1 MAYSA
6 GDTILDDE
14 YNAFANSSSDPFGL
28 NHIGGTGS
36 TIYGLGEATISAVSA
51 GATVTASQW
60 NTLFTAM
67 GVIAGHT
74 GDSLTSTT
82 AVSSGDAIAIK
93 AALIADLAT
102 LAASVAAGS
111 PSTSN
116 LTTSGTLQ
124 SPASSS
130 TWYGSFTTE
139 VTATFANAN
148 KMRHFFNA
156 GGKIRID
163 PVRTGNGQASATGKD
178 SEWDAIYNAVGN
190 FDIAATTCTR
200 SGTGETQ
207 TTFANTTGF
216 HDLSTGYTTLL
227 HITSDSYPYTS
238 NSCKIEAKL
247 NAAVGTATIMTIK
260 ITSTDGAADYTYED
274 GTTPYRNGQ
283 HEHRLISINTTTG
296 SLTNAHAP
304 SGTGVASNTTT

>member
-1 MAYSA
+1 MAYVA

-14 YNAFANSSSDPFGL
+14 YNAFANNSESPFGL

-67 GVIAGHT
+67 DVIAGHT
-74 GDSLTSTT
+74 GDSLTSSA
-82 AVSSGDAIAIK
+82 AVSSGDPVAIK
-93 AALIADLAT
+93 SALITDLAT
-102 LAASVAAGS
+102 LAASVAAGC
-111 PSTSN
+111 PATSN
-116 LTTSGTLQ
+116 LTTSSTLQ
-124 SPASSS
+124 NPQSSS

-139 VTATFANAN
+139 VSATFANAD

-163 PVRTGNGQASATGKD
+163 PVRIGNGQGSATGKD

-216 HDLSTGYTTLL
+216 HDLGTGYTTLL
-227 HITSDSYPYTS
+227 QITSDSYPYTS
-238 NSCKIEAKL
+238 NNCKIEAKL
-247 NAAVGTATIMTIK
+247 NAAVGTATVITIK
-260 ITSTDGAADYTYED
+260 ITSTDGAADYTYND

-283 HEHRLISINTTTG
+283 HEHRLISIDTTTG

-304 SGTGVASNTTT
+304 SSTAVVSNTTT

>member
-1 MAYSA
+1 MAYTA

-36 TIYGLGEATISAVSA
+36 TIYGLGESTISAVSA

-67 GVIAGHT
+67 DVIAGHT
-74 GDSLTSTT
+74 GDTLSSTA
-82 AVSSGDAIAIK
+82 AVSSGDAVAIK
-93 AALIADLAT
+93 SALITDLAT
-102 LAASVAAGS
+102 LAASVAAGCT
-111 PSTSN
+111 STSN
-116 LTTSGTLQ
+116 LTTSSTLQ
-124 SPASSS
+124 NPQSSS

-139 VTATFANAN
+139 VSATFANAD

-163 PVRTGNGQASATGKD
+163 PIRIGNGQGSATGKD

-216 HDLSTGYTTLL
+216 HDLGTGYTTLL
-227 HITSDSYPYTS
+227 QITSDSYPYTS
-238 NSCKIEAKL
+238 NNCKIEAKL
-247 NAAVGTATIMTIK
+247 NASVGTATIMTIK
-260 ITSTDGAADYTYED
+260 ITSTDGAADYTYND

-304 SGTGVASNTTT
+304 SATAVVSNSTT